1 MQKISLYIQPIL
13 TDVNTVQTFQNVDL
27 MEEDLIT
34 LTQVIQDAKDLDK
47 IFTDYSKTFNLP
59 ASKTNNKLFKHWH
72 NQDVIGVDN
81 QKMLNARIELNHLRF
96 RDGVIKLES
105 VVMKNN
111 RPSLYKVTFFGGTVS
126 FKDLIGEDNL
136 DSLEWLENFDFTA
149 STANIIDGLK
159 NGFNYTIDSVTY
171 TDAVIYP
178 LLAHSQQYIINGT
191 GEFDNF
197 GNLTVNDASTN
208 TTRGIFPEDIK
219 PAINVSVIIKAIE
232 QRYGITFA
240 SGGFFEN
247 PAITNMYL
255 WLHRIK
261 GRMALPGTW
270 VGNEDAYT
278 CQSTES
284 TCVKVTSDNNL
295 VLISVSGSGAAYNYN
310 FNLSKGSF
318 DTSTG
323 VYTFKKIPSIIEQGP
338 DDADNVISRTVTV
351 TNQSLK
357 IVMEVTP
364 SSGFESVFYDLE
376 IVKGSLGSAV
386 SNATNLTG
394 TQSIEFLIGSHYG
407 TGVDIDDFFASNLIT
422 RTGSTGTISQSTV
435 DTLYGRVRSESAF
448 QFSFK
453 ITVNRYHDIRSSI
466 LFDSGASILK
476 DEPFTLIGT
485 SSYNV
490 SANFTSN
497 SSSLT
502 AQDGFVQINEQIPEI
517 KVMDF
522 LKGLFK
528 MHNLTAFVNTND
540 EIEVKTLDTFYS
552 GGDTID
558 LTRFIKTDEHSMEGT
573 LPYKEINFKYSE
585 AKTILADEF
594 KQTFNRDFGSLDYIG
609 NNNGE
614 GKFEVKAPFEHMMF
628 ERIKFAPTQSGQ
640 ANQPTDVQ
648 YGLFVDADMNPT
660 IGKPLLLYAINQ
672 DFDEDTH
679 QGPDFINF
687 VDTIRPEDSSTTP
700 TAGTRYNI
708 DKAFLPSNGYN
719 SAGIRQKPTFELHF
733 GSEINSFNYTDY
745 SGDTNSLFNLYY
757 KNYIERVF
765 DVSTRLFKFT
775 AMLPLHILN
784 KLTLD
789 DKIIIGTHA
798 YTINKMTTKLQSGE
812 TEFELLNNPS

>member
-1 MQKISLYIQPIL
+1 MQKINLYIQPIL

-159 NGFNYTIDSVTY
+159 NGFNYTVDSVTY
-171 TDAVIYP
+171 SDAVIYP
-178 LLAHSQQYIINGT
+178 LLAHTQQYIINGT

-197 GNLTVNDASTN
+197 GNITVNDSSTN
-208 TTRGIFPEDIK
+208 TTRGVFPEDIK

-255 WLHRIK
+255 WLHRQK
-261 GRMALPGTW
+261 GKAALAGTW
-270 VGNEDAYT
+270 VGNVDAYT
-278 CQSTES
+278 CQSAEQDCTS
-284 TCVKVTSDNNL
+284 VTSDTINSPT
-295 VLISVSGSGAAYNYN
+295 ISTAQIT
-310 FNLSKGSF
+310 KGSF
-318 DTSTG
+318 STSTG
-323 VYTFKKIPSIIEQGP
+323 VYTVKKIPNEISQGSTVGGIIERLTK
-338 DDADNVISRTVTV
+338 IS
-351 TNQSLK
+351 NQSLK
-357 IVMEVTP
+357 VVMEVTP
-364 SSGFESVFYDLE
+364 ASGFENVFYDLE
-376 IVKGSLGSAV
+376 IIKGSLGNAV

-394 TQSIEFLIGSHYG
+394 TQSIEFLIGTNYG
-407 TGVDIDDFFASNLIT
+407 TGIEIDDFFANTIIT
-422 RTGSTGTISQSTV
+422 RTGPSGGTTQNTV
-435 DTLYGRVRSESAF
+435 DTLYGRVTSEDAF

-453 ITVNRYHDIRSSI
+453 ITVSEYFDVNYGR
-466 LFDSGASILK
+466 LFDESTSAVH
-476 DEPFTLIGT
+476 DTPYWVYQNGT
-485 SSYNV
+485 HNV
-490 SANFTSN
+490 SAEFTSN
-497 SSSLT
+497 SSTLT
-502 AQDGFVQINEQIPEI
+502 AQDGFVQIQEQIPEI

-528 MHNLTAFVNTND
+528 MHNLTAFVNSND
-540 EIEVKTLDTFYS
+540 EIVVKTLDTFYN

-558 LTRFIKTDEHSMEGT
+558 LTKFIKTDEHSMEGT
-573 LPYKEINFKYSE
+573 LPYKEISFKYSE

-594 KQTFNRDFGSLDYIG
+594 KERFNRDFGSLDYIG

-614 GKFEVKAPFEHMMF
+614 GKFEVKLPFEHMMF

-660 IGKPLLLYAINQ
+660 IGKPLLFYAINQ

-687 VDTIRPEDSSTTP
+687 VDTVRPEDSSTTP
-700 TAGTRYNI
+700 TAGTRHNI

-745 SGDTNSLFNLYY
+745 SGNTNSLFNLYY

-765 DVSTRLFKFT
+765 DVRTRLFKFT

-789 DKIIIGTHA
+789 DKIIIGTHD

>member
-159 NGFNYTIDSVTY
+159 NGFNYTIDSITY
-171 TDAVIYP
+171 SDAVIYP
-178 LLAHSQQYIINGT
+178 LLAHTQQYIINGT

-197 GNLTVNDASTN
+197 GNITVNDSSTN
-208 TTRGIFPEDIK
+208 TTRGVFPEDIK

-255 WLHRIK
+255 WLHRQK
-261 GRMALPGTW
+261 GKAALAGTW
-270 VGNEDAYT
+270 VGNVDAYT
-278 CQSTES
+278 CQSDEQDCTS
-284 TCVKVTSDNNL
+284 VTSDT
-295 VLISVSGSGAAYNYN
+295 IYAPTSSTAQIT
-310 FNLSKGSF
+310 KGSF
-318 DTSTG
+318 STSTG
-323 VYTFKKIPSIIEQGP
+323 VYTVKRIPNEISQGSTVGGIIERLTK
-338 DDADNVISRTVTV
+338 IS
-351 TNQSLK
+351 NQSLK
-357 IVMEVTP
+357 VVMEVTP
-364 SSGFESVFYDLE
+364 ASGFESVFYDLE
-376 IVKGSLGSAV
+376 IVKGSFGGAV

-394 TQSIEFLIGSHYG
+394 TQSIEFLIGTNYG
-407 TGVDIDDFFASNLIT
+407 TGIDIDDFFASSLIT
-422 RTGSTGTISQSTV
+422 RTGPSGGTTQNTV
-435 DTLYGRVRSESAF
+435 DTLYGKVTSEDAF

-453 ITVNRYHDIRSSI
+453 ITVSEYFDVNYGLLYDESTSVVHDTPYW
-466 LFDSGASILK
+466 LYQN
-476 DEPFTLIGT
+476 GT
-485 SSYNV
+485 HNV
-490 SANFTSN
+490 SAEFTSN
-497 SSSLT
+497 SSTLT
-502 AQDGFVQINEQIPEI
+502 AQDGFVQIQDQIPEI

-528 MHNLTAFVNTND
+528 MHNLTAFVNTSD
-540 EIEVKTLDTFYS
+540 EIEVKTLDTFYR

-573 LPYKEINFKYSE
+573 LPYKEISFKYSE

-594 KQTFNRDFGSLDYIG
+594 KETFNRDFGSLDYIG

-614 GKFEVKAPFEHMMF
+614 GKFEVKLPFEHMMF
-628 ERIKFAPTQSGQ
+628 ERIRFAPTQSGQ

-660 IGKPLLLYAINQ
+660 IGKPLLFYAINQ

-687 VDTIRPEDSSTTP
+687 VDTIRPADSSTTP

-745 SGDTNSLFNLYY
+745 SGNTNSLFNLYY

-765 DVSTRLFKFT
+765 DVRTRLFKFT

>member
-13 TDVNTVQTFQNVDL
+13 TDLNTVQTFQNVDL

-126 FKDLIGEDNL
+126 FKDLIGEDQL

-171 TDAVIYP
+171 SDAVIYP

-255 WLHRIK
+255 WLHRKK
-261 GRMALPGTW
+261 GKAALAGTW
-270 VGNEDAYT
+270 IGNVDAYT
-278 CQSTES
+278 CQSAES
-284 TCVKVTSDNNL
+284 NCISVTSDT
-295 VLISVSGSGAAYNYN
+295 IFAPTSSTAQIT
-310 FNLSKGSF
+310 KGSF
-318 DTSTG
+318 STSTG
-323 VYTFKKIPSIIEQGP
+323 VYTFKKIPNEISQGSTVGGIIERLTK
-338 DDADNVISRTVTV
+338 IS
-351 TNQSLK
+351 NQSLK
-357 IVMEVTP
+357 VVMEVTP
-364 SSGFESVFYDLE
+364 ASGFESVFYDLE
-376 IVKGSLGSAV
+376 IVKGSLASAV

-394 TQSIEFLIGSHYG
+394 TQSIEFLIGSNFG
-407 TGVDIDDFFASNLIT
+407 TGINIDDFFANTIIT
-422 RTGSTGTISQSTV
+422 RTGSTGATTQNTV
-435 DTLYGRVRSESAF
+435 DTLYGRVTSESAF

-453 ITVNRYHDIRSSI
+453 ITVSEYFDVNYGI
-466 LFDSGASILK
+466 LFDESTSAVH
-476 DEPFTLIGT
+476 DTPYWVYQNGT
-485 SSYNV
+485 HNV
-490 SANFTSN
+490 SAEFTSN
-497 SSSLT
+497 SSTLT
-502 AQDGFVQINEQIPEI
+502 AQDGFVQIQEQIPEI

-528 MHNLTAFVNTND
+528 MHNLTAFVNTSD

-573 LPYKEINFKYSE
+573 LPYKEISFKYSE

-614 GKFEVKAPFEHMMF
+614 GKFEVKLPFEHMMF

-660 IGKPLLLYAINQ
+660 IGKPLLFYAINQ

-687 VDTIRPEDSSTTP
+687 VDTIRPEDPTTTP
-700 TAGTRYNI
+700 TAGTRHNI

-745 SGDTNSLFNLYY
+745 SGNTNSLFNLYY

-765 DVSTRLFKFT
+765 DVRTRLFKFT

>member
-159 NGFNYTIDSVTY
+159 NGFNYTVDSVTY
-171 TDAVIYP
+171 SDAVIYP
-178 LLAHSQQYIINGT
+178 LLAHTQQYIINGT

-197 GNLTVNDASTN
+197 GNITVNDSSTN
-208 TTRGIFPEDIK
+208 TTRGVFPEDIK

-255 WLHRIK
+255 WLHRQK
-261 GRMALPGTW
+261 GKAALAGTW
-270 VGNEDAYT
+270 VGNVDAYT
-278 CQSTES
+278 CQSAEQDCTS
-284 TCVKVTSDNNL
+284 VTSDTIL
-295 VLISVSGSGAAYNYN
+295 APTSSTAQIT
-310 FNLSKGSF
+310 KGSF
-318 DTSTG
+318 STSTG
-323 VYTFKKIPSIIEQGP
+323 VYTFKKIPNEISQGSTVGGIIERLTK
-338 DDADNVISRTVTV
+338 IS
-351 TNQSLK
+351 NQSLK

-364 SSGFESVFYDLE
+364 ASGFESVFYDLE
-376 IVKGSLGSAV
+376 IVKGSLGNAV

-394 TQSIEFLIGSHYG
+394 TQSIEFLIGSNYG
-407 TGVDIDDFFASNLIT
+407 TGIDIDDFFANSLIT
-422 RTGSTGTISQSTV
+422 RTGSTGTTTQNTV
-435 DTLYGRVRSESAF
+435 DTLYGRVTSEDAF

-453 ITVNRYHDIRSSI
+453 ITVSEYFNVNYGILYDESTSVVHDTPYW
-466 LFDSGASILK
+466 LYQN
-476 DEPFTLIGT
+476 GT
-485 SSYNV
+485 HNV
-490 SANFTSN
+490 SAEFTSN
-497 SSSLT
+497 SSTLT
-502 AQDGFVQINEQIPEI
+502 AQDGFVQIQEQIPEI

-528 MHNLTAFVNTND
+528 MHNLTAFVNTSD
-540 EIEVKTLDTFYS
+540 EIEVKTLDTFYR

-573 LPYKEINFKYSE
+573 LPYKEISFKYSE

-594 KQTFNRDFGSLDYIG
+594 KETFNRDFGSLDYIG

-614 GKFEVKAPFEHMMF
+614 GKFEVKLPFEHMMF

-660 IGKPLLLYAINQ
+660 IGKPLLFYAINQ

-687 VDTIRPEDSSTTP
+687 VDTKSPADSSSTP

-745 SGDTNSLFNLYY
+745 SGNTNSLFNLYY

-765 DVSTRLFKFT
+765 DVRTRLFKFS

>member
-13 TDVNTVQTFQNVDL
+13 SDVNTVQTFQNVDL

-59 ASKTNNKLFKHWH
+59 ASKTNNKLFRHWH
-72 NQDVIGVDN
+72 NQDVLGVDN

-126 FKDLIGEDNL
+126 FKDLIGEDQL
-136 DSLEWLENFDFTA
+136 DSLEWLENFNYLNT
-149 STANIIDGLK
+149 TANIIDGLK
-159 NGFNYTIDSVTY
+159 NGFDYTVDSVTY
-171 TDAVIYP
+171 NDAVIYP
-178 LLAHSQQYIINGT
+178 LLAHTQKYMINGT
-191 GEFDNF
+191 GNF
-197 GNLTVNDASTN
+197 QNPGNLTVNDVNTN
-208 TTRGIFPEDIK
+208 RTRGIFPEDIK
-219 PAINVSVIIKAIE
+219 PAIKVSLILKAIE

-255 WLHRIK
+255 WLHRNK
-261 GRMALPGTW
+261 GRLGVGGTW
-270 VGNEDAYT
+270 VGNTETFT
-278 CQSTES
+278 CQSSES
-284 TCVKVTSDNNL
+284 ECFDVVSDSVFIDGSIFTVT
-295 VLISVSGSGAAYNYN
+295 
-310 FNLSKGSF
+310 KGSF
-318 DTSTG
+318 DLATG
-323 VYTFKKIPSIIEQGP
+323 VYTVKKLPHRIIHSTTTSSATGSVTTQISQVTYFSEQSIKL
-338 DDADNVISRTVTV
+338 T
-351 TNQSLK
+351 
-357 IVMEVTP
+357 MEVTP
-364 SSGFESVFYDLE
+364 ASGFENVFYDLD
-376 IVKGSLGSAV
+376 IIQVSTGNSVSA
-386 SNATNLTG
+386 ATNLSG
-394 TQSIEFLIGSHYG
+394 TQSIEFALGLEYTSSDIFYFFDSINNNQESFYG
-407 TGVDIDDFFASNLIT
+407 KL
-422 RTGSTGTISQSTV
+422 
-435 DTLYGRVRSESAF
+435 RSEDSLSF
-448 QFSFK
+448 TFK
-453 ITVNRYHDIRSSI
+453 ITVSEYFNTTFVKLNIGGPFISNTTTTTEGTHDVT
-466 LFDSGASILK
+466 AV
-476 DEPFTLIGT
+476 FTTGTIIPDGGLI
-485 SSYNV
+485 
-490 SANFTSN
+490 
-497 SSSLT
+497 
-502 AQDGFVQINEQIPEI
+502 QIHEQVPKV

-528 MHNLTAFVNTND
+528 MHNLTAFVNSND
-540 EIEVKTLDTFYS
+540 EIVVKTLDTFYS
-552 GGDTID
+552 TGDTID

-573 LPYKEINFKYSE
+573 LPYKEISFEYSE

-594 KQTFNRDFGSLDYIG
+594 KETFNRDFGSLEFIG
-609 NNNGE
+609 NNNGKE
-614 GKFEVKAPFEHMMF
+614 KYEIKVPFEHMMF
-628 ERIKFAPTQSGQ
+628 ERIRFAPTQSGQ
-640 ANQPTDVQ
+640 ANEATDVQ

-660 IGKPLLLYAINQ
+660 IGKPLLFYAINQ

-687 VDTIRPEDSSTTP
+687 VDTVRPADSSTAV
-700 TAGTRYNI
+700 AGTRHNI
-708 DKAFLPSNGYN
+708 GQAWLPSNGYN

-745 SGDTNSLFNLYY
+745 SGNTNSLFNLYY

-765 DVSTRLFKFT
+765 DVRTRLFKFT

>member
-72 NQDVIGVDN
+72 NQDVIGVNN

-111 RPSLYKVTFFGGTVS
+111 RPSLYKVTFFGGNVS

-149 STANIIDGLK
+149 STVNIIDGLK
-159 NGFNYTIDSVTY
+159 NGFDYTVDSITY
-171 TDAVIYP
+171 SDAVIYP
-178 LLAHSQQYIINGT
+178 LLAHSQKYIINST

-197 GNLTVNDASTN
+197 GNITINDANTN

-219 PAINVSVIIKAIE
+219 PAIKVSLILKAIE
-232 QRYGITFA
+232 LRYGITFA

-247 PAITNMYL
+247 AAITNMYL
-255 WLHRIK
+255 WLHRQK
-261 GRMALPGTW
+261 GKMALGGTW
-270 VGNEDAYT
+270 VGNVDAYN
-278 CQSTES
+278 CQSSES
-284 TCVKVTSDNNL
+284 HCTSLTTDTIDAPT
-295 VLISVSGSGAAYNYN
+295 ISTAQIT
-310 FNLSKGSF
+310 KGSF
-318 DTSTG
+318 STSTG
-323 VYTFKKIPSIIEQGP
+323 VYTIKKIPEIIDQGTSFG
-338 DDADNVISRTVTV
+338 NLLQRITELS
-351 TNQSLK
+351 NQSLK
-357 IVMEVTP
+357 VVMEVTP
-364 SSGFESVFYDLE
+364 ASGFETVFYDLE
-376 IVKGSLGSAV
+376 IIKGSLGSAV

-394 TQSIEFLIGSHYG
+394 TQSVQFLIGSHYG
-407 TGVDIDDFFASNLIT
+407 NGININDFFTSATL
-422 RTGSTGTISQSTV
+422 
-435 DTLYGRVRSESAF
+435 DTLYGRVTSESAF

-453 ITVNRYHDIRSSI
+453 ITVSEYFDVLYKQLNEGVFNLPNIWHYFYGTHD
-466 LFDSGASILK
+466 
-476 DEPFTLIGT
+476 
-485 SSYNV
+485 V
-490 SANFTSN
+490 SAEFTSN
-497 SSSLT
+497 SSNLT
-502 AQDGFVQINEQIPEI
+502 PQDGFVQIHEQIPDM

-528 MHNLTAFVNTND
+528 MHNLTAFVNTSN
-540 EIEVKTLDTFYS
+540 EIEVKTLDAFYD
-552 GGDTID
+552 GGDVLD
-558 LTRFIKTDEHSMEGT
+558 LTKFIKTDEHSMEGT
-573 LPYKEINFKYSE
+573 LPYKEISFKYSE

-594 KQTFNRDFGSLDYIG
+594 KELFNRDFGSLKYIG
-609 NNNGE
+609 NNDGV
-614 GKFEVKAPFEHMMF
+614 GKYEVKAPFEHMMY
-628 ERIKFAPTQSGQ
+628 ERIRFAPTQSGFP
-640 ANQPTDVQ
+640 NTPTDVQ

-660 IGKPLLLYAINQ
+660 IGKPLLFYAINQ
-672 DFDEDTH
+672 DFDDDIFF
-679 QGPDFINF
+679 GPDFINF
-687 VDTIRPEDSSTTP
+687 VDTVRPLEASTTP

-719 SAGIRQKPTFELHF
+719 SSSIRFKPTFELHF
-733 GSEINSFNYTDY
+733 GSEINSYTYTDY

-765 DVSTRLFKFT
+765 DVRTRLFKFT

>member
-1 MQKISLYIQPIL
+1 MQKINLYIQPIL
-13 TDVNTVQTFQNVDL
+13 TDLNTVQTFQNVDL

-81 QKMLNARIELNHLRF
+81 QRMLNARIELNHLRF

-105 VVMKNN
+105 VVMKDKK
-111 RPSLYKVTFFGGTVS
+111 PSLYKVTFFGGTVS

-159 NGFNYTIDSVTY
+159 NGLNYTIDSVTY

-178 LLAHSQQYIINGT
+178 LLAHSQKYIINGT
-191 GEFDNF
+191 GELDNF
-197 GNLTVNDASTN
+197 GNITVNDANTN
-208 TTRGIFPEDIK
+208 RNRGVFPEDIK

-255 WLHRIK
+255 WLHRKK
-261 GRMALPGTW
+261 GKAALAGTW
-270 VGNEDAYT
+270 VGNADTYT
-278 CQSTES
+278 CQSAAVS
-284 TCVKVTSDNNL
+284 CNQVTQDNDA
-295 VLISVSGSGAAYNYN
+295 VSISVGGSGASYAYI
-310 FNLSKGSF
+310 FNISKGSF
-318 DTSTG
+318 DTTTG
-323 VYTFKKIPSIIEQGP
+323 VYTFKKIPTIEQGP
-338 DDADNVISRTVTV
+338 DDDDDVISRTVTV
-351 TNQSLK
+351 TNQSLRV
-357 IVMEVTP
+357 IMEVTP
-364 SSGFESVFYDLE
+364 ASGFENVFYDLE
-376 IVKGSLGSAV
+376 IVKGSLGNAV
-386 SNATNLTG
+386 SNANNLTG

-407 TGVDIDDFFASNLIT
+407 TGMDIDDFFANTLIT
-422 RTGSTGTISQSTV
+422 RTGSTGTITQNTV

-453 ITVNRYHDIRSSI
+453 ITIQRYYDISSSVV
-466 LFDSGASILK
+466 FDASASGTQ
-476 DEPFTLIGT
+476 DEPFTLVGT
-485 SSYNV
+485 SFYNV
-490 SANFTSN
+490 GATFTSD
-497 SSSLT
+497 SSTLT
-502 AQDGFVQINEQIPEI
+502 PQNGFVQIQEQIPEI

-528 MHNLTAFVNTND
+528 MHNLTAFVNTSD
-540 EIEVKTLDTFYS
+540 EIVVKTLDTFYN

-558 LTRFIKTDEHSMEGT
+558 LTKFIKTDEHSMEGT
-573 LPYKEINFKYSE
+573 LPYKEISFKYSE

-594 KQTFNRDFGSLDYIG
+594 KERFNRDFGSLDYIG

-614 GKFEVKAPFEHMMF
+614 GKFEVKLPFEHMMF
-628 ERIKFAPTQSGQ
+628 ERIKFAPTQSGL

-660 IGKPLLLYAINQ
+660 IGKPLLFYAINQ
-672 DFDEDTH
+672 DFDEDLEN
-679 QGPDFINF
+679 GPDFINF
-687 VDTIRPEDSSTTP
+687 VDTVRPEDSSTTP

-745 SGDTNSLFNLYY
+745 SGNTNSLFNLYY

-765 DVSTRLFKFT
+765 DVRTRLFKFT